1 MATDIISCPS
11 RGANIPS
18 AREMDGASEHAPTA
32 STAPYARRPG
42 EGVRT
47 TSTIPGDGTDVE
59 IMEVDDVAERVRA
72 FSEKPVDDLAAMLAD
87 VEAKIPEMNDQM
99 KAAAA
104 AGDYEIA
111 ADIKARSTR
120 LAEKAGI
127 IKRAQVAAIAAKKK
141 RARDEHES
149 KKKRAREEREGR
161 GDIAL
166 PAAADVAARANAVW
180 DARIAEITEPL
191 KSAQDTVLCIVKQG
205 VELAAAGGSTK
216 LRVLTG
222 VVQEALIRALLLLT
236 SEKARQLY
244 SNQLYPYQNGGC
256 GYPLDAIVEN
266 YMDQMTR
273 IADFTGLS
281 PVDFQLA
288 LGFAR
293 RWKDVFEKPLRKLW
307 EEEQKHKNLH
317 HPSTYDERERKLD
330 FTQSEMEHLRN
341 HLHVYRIRE
350 DDDDAEEEAPPE
362 FPLRVDYI
370 LDVGYCY
377 VPVGK
382 NLTRDDIVC
391 FYDLCH
397 ASRTLQYDSFELGPY
412 PLMQL
417 FSFFLHDSERFDI
430 ERERFL
436 EIASSFDGEF
446 VHSFEDVKAVWESD
460 VTRLQVIWQMRKAG
474 YKVIVHEEEEEN
486 EDGQLTLESILFTVD
501 FLGAADPAGEK
512 SFRRYAQ
519 DELDG
524 IGAVRLLT

>member
-1 MATDIISCPS
+1 MSHPSCRRANLPPARPGTVTVDTVSLALVGKMLATDIISCPS

-244 SNQLYPYQNGGC
+244 SNRYPYQNGGR
-256 GYPLDAIVEN
+256 GYPLDEIVEE

-273 IADFTGLS
+273 MADFTGLS
-281 PVDFQLA
+281 PVDFQISA
-288 LGFAR
+288 WFR
-293 RWKDVFEKPLRKLW
+293 EKV
-307 EEEQKHKNLH
+307 
-317 HPSTYDERERKLD
+317 ERCFR
-330 FTQSEMEHLRN
+330 
-341 HLHVYRIRE
+341 
-350 DDDDAEEEAPPE
+350 EAPE
-362 FPLRVDYI
+362 KV
-370 LDVGYCY
+370 VG
-377 VPVGK
+377 GRAK
-382 NLTRDDIVC
+382 
-391 FYDLCH
+391 
-397 ASRTLQYDSFELGPY
+397 AQK
-412 PLMQL
+412 
-417 FSFFLHDSERFDI
+417 
-430 ERERFL
+430 
-436 EIASSFDGEF
+436 SS
-446 VHSFEDVKAVWESD
+446 S
-460 VTRLQVIWQMRKAG
+460 
-474 YKVIVHEEEEEN
+474 
-486 EDGQLTLESILFTVD
+486 SIH
-501 FLGAADPAGEK
+501 
-512 SFRRYAQ
+512 
-519 DELDG
+519 
-524 IGAVRLLT
+524 I

>member
-1 MATDIISCPS
+1 MYCTCTVQSSRLLEKCWQPIVYEGISCPS

-32 STAPYARRPG
+32 STAPYARPG

-72 FSEKPVDDLAAMLAD
+72 FSLRPLDDLAAMLAD

-244 SNQLYPYQNGGC
+244 SNRYPYQNGGR
-256 GYPLDAIVEN
+256 GYPLDEIVEE

-273 IADFTGLS
+273 MADFTGLS
-281 PVDFQLA
+281 PVDFQISA
-288 LGFAR
+288 WFR
-293 RWKDVFEKPLRKLW
+293 EKV
-307 EEEQKHKNLH
+307 
-317 HPSTYDERERKLD
+317 ERCFR
-330 FTQSEMEHLRN
+330 
-341 HLHVYRIRE
+341 
-350 DDDDAEEEAPPE
+350 EAPE
-362 FPLRVDYI
+362 KV
-370 LDVGYCY
+370 VG
-377 VPVGK
+377 G
-382 NLTRDDIVC
+382 R
-391 FYDLCH
+391 
-397 ASRTLQYDSFELGPY
+397 AE
-412 PLMQL
+412 
-417 FSFFLHDSERFDI
+417 
-430 ERERFL
+430 
-436 EIASSFDGEF
+436 
-446 VHSFEDVKAVWESD
+446 
-460 VTRLQVIWQMRKAG
+460 
-474 YKVIVHEEEEEN
+474 
-486 EDGQLTLESILFTVD
+486 
-501 FLGAADPAGEK
+501 
-512 SFRRYAQ
+512 AQ
-519 DELDG
+519 KR
-524 IGAVRLLT
+524 A

>member
-1 MATDIISCPS
+1 
-11 RGANIPS
+11 
-18 AREMDGASEHAPTA
+18 MDGASEHAPTA

-72 FSEKPVDDLAAMLAD
+72 FSLRPLDDLAAMLAD

-244 SNQLYPYQNGGC
+244 SNRYPYQNGGR
-256 GYPLDAIVEN
+256 GYPLDEIVEE

-273 IADFTGLS
+273 MADFTGLS

-350 DDDDAEEEAPPE
+350 DDDDA
-362 FPLRVDYI
+362 
-370 LDVGYCY
+370 
-377 VPVGK
+377 
-382 NLTRDDIVC
+382 
-391 FYDLCH
+391 
-397 ASRTLQYDSFELGPY
+397 
-412 PLMQL
+412 
-417 FSFFLHDSERFDI
+417 
-430 ERERFL
+430 
-436 EIASSFDGEF
+436 
-446 VHSFEDVKAVWESD
+446 
-460 VTRLQVIWQMRKAG
+460 
-474 YKVIVHEEEEEN
+474 
-486 EDGQLTLESILFTVD
+486 
-501 FLGAADPAGEK
+501 
-512 SFRRYAQ
+512 
-519 DELDG
+519 
-524 IGAVRLLT
+524 